1 MERDDFKKIIK
12 LRCGLKNKKA
22 SNSIKTPYDGYL
34 KEYITKLVK
43 SQMEIDSL
51 GIMLNGNLCLAYGG
65 GWNVEKQRTDD
76 YTLISGDY
84 YNETCST
91 EEMKQRIAV
100 LAAEIVDD

>member
-12 LRCGLKNKKA
+12 LRCGLKDKKV
-22 SNSIKTPYDGYL
+22 NGSIKTPYDSYL
-34 KEYITKLVK
+34 KEHITKLVE
-43 SQMEIDSL
+43 SQMEIDNL
-51 GIMLNGNLCLAYGG
+51 GIMSNGNLCLAYGG
-65 GWNVEKQRTDD
+65 GWNTEQQRFDD

-84 YNETCST
+84 YNETCTS

>member
-12 LRCGLKNKKA
+12 LRCGLKDKKA

-51 GIMLNGNLCLAYGG
+51 GIMLNRNLCLAYG
-65 GWNVEKQRTDD
+65 
-76 YTLISGDY
+76 GDY

-91 EEMKQRIAV
+91 EEMKRRIAV

>member
-12 LRCGLKNKKA
+12 LRCGLTDKKA
-22 SNSIKTPYDGYL
+22 SNSIKTSYDGYL
-34 KEYITKLVK
+34 KEYITKLVE

-65 GWNVEKQRTDD
+65 GWNVEEQRTDD

-91 EEMKQRIAV
+91 EEMNQRIAV